1 MPQLRVRRPLH
12 GRLIEVNIVQLKKV
26 FREILADAE
35 VIDALVCL
43 IEGLSKLAART
54 LKKKIQK

>member
-1 MPQLRVRRPLH
+1 M
-12 GRLIEVNIVQLKKV
+12 QLKRIL
-26 FREILADAE
+26 REILADAE